1 MNENVTDNAAL
12 LLERVAETQRRFAE
26 QYRVTGSKFNIFT
39 ITGTKNK
46 EVQICRVLANLLD
59 PKGSHYQGSLYLKS
73 FVERIAAKNSVY
85 AKIDADAARVLTEYV
100 IDGNRRI
107 DIVLADSSIF
117 IPIEVKIRVGDKD
130 KQIADYFEFT
140 RARNKAAC
148 IPVLYLTVDGHKP
161 DARSAAKENHYV
173 CISFAEDIVPWLKKC
188 RDEPETT
195 LPVREILKQLVAAVE
210 MLCNTSED
218 EEMEDAI
225 FKLITKDDDSIK
237 AALAISGVT
246 GFRERVLTVFT
257 GTVLALVKALFPDAT
272 MSKETFGYDWHY
284 IEFPIREGNY
294 LLQVNYDWTVIWL
307 EASNSCKTDS
317 ASQEWVNLNK
327 KMEDMFKV
335 EFKLTPK
342 DRLVWRGEDISWP
355 SLDSYVN
362 NEERDLYLAHLS
374 KLSPQEVADKIIDI
388 ARELEGVKV

>member
-1 MNENVTDNAAL
+1 
-12 LLERVAETQRRFAE
+12 
-26 QYRVTGSKFNIFT
+26 
-39 ITGTKNK
+39 
-46 EVQICRVLANLLD
+46 
-59 PKGSHYQGSLYLKS
+59 
-73 FVERIAAKNSVY
+73 
-85 AKIDADAARVLTEYV
+85 
-100 IDGNRRI
+100 
-107 DIVLADSSIF
+107 
-117 IPIEVKIRVGDKD
+117 
-130 KQIADYFEFT
+130 
-140 RARNKAAC
+140 
-148 IPVLYLTVDGHKP
+148 
-161 DARSAAKENHYV
+161 
-173 CISFAEDIVPWLKKC
+173 
-188 RDEPETT
+188 
-195 LPVREILKQLVAAVE
+195 
-210 MLCNTSED
+210 
-218 EEMEDAI
+218 MEDAI

-246 GFRERVLTVFT
+246 GFRGRVLKVFKS
-257 GTVLALVKALFPDAT
+257 TVLALVKASFPDAT